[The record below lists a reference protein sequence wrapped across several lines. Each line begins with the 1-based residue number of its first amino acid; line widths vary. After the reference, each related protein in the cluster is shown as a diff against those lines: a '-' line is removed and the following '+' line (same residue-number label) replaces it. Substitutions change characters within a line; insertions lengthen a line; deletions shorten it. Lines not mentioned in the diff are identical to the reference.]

1 MKPLNWALV
10 KTKTQ
15 KLETVSAFKDIY
27 NLRQDYR
34 SQSFRH
40 KKPDGK
46 GSKWA
51 RLGPLAYQEHQL
63 NAQW

>member
-1 MKPLNWALV
+1 M
-10 KTKTQ
+10 
-15 KLETVSAFKDIY
+15 SAFKDIY